1 MNVIS
6 QSKNCN
12 NKWSNIVLLDLKS
25 KTFSLFLCENHAIN
39 LEHELLPKW
48 LKTSE
53 KLGKNKK
60 LKKEIKIQDSKEI
73 LKNIQNEVEQ
83 QQEKINSKIKKW
95 IKRNF
100 YKITTIIAL
109 IFACIALGFACKDGR
124 QKLSFYLKP
133 DHTAV
138 FGGTIWEHRYDKS
151 TVSFYFANNKKD
163 KTDIKWDGKYPTG
176 YFWWD

>member
-1 MNVIS
+1 M
-6 QSKNCN
+6 
-12 NKWSNIVLLDLKS
+12 
-25 KTFSLFLCENHAIN
+25 
-39 LEHELLPKW
+39 
-48 LKTSE
+48 
-53 KLGKNKK
+53 
-60 LKKEIKIQDSKEI
+60 QDSKEI

-138 FGGTIWEHRYDKS
+138 WGGQLYENIKIKMIKICF
-151 TVSFYFANNKKD
+151 FYIFPIIRLVKK
-163 KTDIKWDGKYPTG
+163 I
-176 YFWWD
+176 

>member
-1 MNVIS
+1 M
-6 QSKNCN
+6 
-12 NKWSNIVLLDLKS
+12 
-25 KTFSLFLCENHAIN
+25 
-39 LEHELLPKW
+39 
-48 LKTSE
+48 
-53 KLGKNKK
+53 
-60 LKKEIKIQDSKEI
+60 QDSKEI

-138 FGGTIWEHRYDKS
+138 WGGATIWEHKDKNDKNM
-151 TVSFYFANNKKD
+151 FFLYFSNNKVSEE
-163 KTDIKWDGKYPTG
+163 DIKWDGIYPNG
-176 YFWWD
+176 YFRN